1 LPAGVVDASFSA
13 TGGAMR
19 LLFLVGSALWSCM
32 PLQAWACWEQAA
44 QRYGV
49 AADLLHAIAQVESNL
64 NPRAVNRSHLQRTGS
79 YDIGLMQINSSHLG
93 ALARHGIDEAQLYDP
108 CTNIQVGAWLL
119 ADAFARR
126 GATWEAVG
134 AYNAACSRLEGEACR
149 ATRAGYAW
157 KVYRRLPAH
166 AVLAIG
172 TPASRG
178 EGSVVERGAVP
189 ILLAAR
195 VSP

>member
-1 LPAGVVDASFSA
+1 
-13 TGGAMR
+13 MR
-19 LLFLVGSALWSCM
+19 LLLLAGWILSLCI

-49 AADLLHAIAQVESNL
+49 AANLLYAIARVESNL

-93 ALARHGIDEAQLYDP
+93 TLARHGITETQLYEP

-119 ADAFARR
+119 ADGFARR
-126 GATWEAVG
+126 GATWDAVG
-134 AYNAACSRLEGEACR
+134 AYNAACSQLKGEAC
-149 ATRAGYAW
+149 AAARAGYAW
-157 KVYRRLPAH
+157 KVYRKLPAQTSP
-166 AVLAIG
+166 LIG
-172 TPASRG
+172 APAFNVNRSAHTR
-178 EGSVVERGAVP
+178 SAMPV
-189 ILLAAR
+189 LLAAR